1 MSPILVGLF
10 AGLGVGAWVYN
21 KAMRNT
27 GNNTKNSLTL
37 AGVCGVISFIIV
49 LTLLSLV
56 DSALSN

>member
-10 AGLGVGAWVYN
+10 AGVGVSAWVYN